1 VVRIYNA
8 SDLSLIP
15 SSPYLIAVSIVL
27 VLLGGV
33 FADAGEDNHAIKL
46 PLHWCDLPALAVGVV
61 ARTFASGIQV
71 SSLKDPRWF
80 RRSHFRNPLHA
91 RLNFNTHRSRDM
103 MVTE

>member
-8 SDLSLIP
+8 SDFSLIP
-15 SSPYLIAVSIVL
+15 SSPYLIAVSIVF

-33 FADAGEDNHAIKL
+33 FADAGEDNHALKCL
-46 PLHWCDLPALAVGVV
+46 YWCDLPGLAVGMV
-61 ARTFASGIQV
+61 ARTFAGGIQV

-80 RRSHFRNPLHA
+80 RVSHFRNPFHA

>member
-15 SSPYLIAVSIVL
+15 SSLYLIAVSIVF

-33 FADAGEDNHAIKL
+33 FADAWEDNHAMKCLYIGTNL
-46 PLHWCDLPALAVGVV
+46 PGLAVGVV
-61 ARTFASGIQV
+61 ARTFAGGIQV

-80 RRSHFRNPLHA
+80 RVSHFRNPLHA
-91 RLNFNTHRSRDM
+91 RLNFNTHPSRDM